1 MAAWLKENKQDI
13 GLKTILFLISPFF
26 AFLYSLRRIK
36 TKSSY
41 LIFFLFAVF
50 FGLSFTVSNIRDE
63 INTNDGVSYRANFEM
78 SKYILYQDYFD
89 GLKDFLSFN
98 GNTKDYY
105 FDTIAFYVSKI
116 TTNYH
121 VMFMFFAIVFAYF
134 SLKSFKFFTK
144 EDEFDASLSSYVLA
158 YLFMSNQIFNI
169 NGMRM
174 WTAAW
179 VGVYALL
186 QIFGNKDKRYFLLLL
201 TTPFFHGSF
210 WIFIAVTLLA
220 YFFMKFEKLWI
231 IGFFVSFFVG
241 SIALELLGEASD
253 LLPMFMQRM
262 IASYTD
268 AEYVQQRAQGGT
280 GFYWVAKLFG
290 TLVRL
295 YMNFM
300 VYLFIKNAKDIKANT
315 RSKTLYL
322 FLLVYMTFVN
332 FTMPVPS
339 LGGRY
344 MALAYPIIAYIWL
357 VNFKGVK
364 YKKMMYAMP
373 VVFSFSILWMFYRE
387 YPTVLE
393 PDFLIS
399 SPFYLFY
406 KYLVIA

>member
-1 MAAWLKENKQDI
+1 MASWLKERNDDKAVK
-13 GLKTILFLISPFF
+13 LILFVISPFLSF
-26 AFLYSLRRIK
+26 VYSLRRIK
-36 TKSSY
+36 TRSSF
-41 LIFFLFAVF
+41 IVFFLFAIF
-50 FGLSFTVSNIRDE
+50 FGMAFSVGNVRTEGSF
-63 INTNDGVSYRANFEM
+63 DGISYRINFEQY
-78 SKYILYQDYFD
+78 KYISQYEFSESFK
-89 GLKDFLSFN
+89 GFLSFDE
-98 GNTKDYY
+98 GKKDFY
-105 FDTIAFYVSKI
+105 FDTVAYYLSRI
-116 TTNYH
+116 TDNYH

-210 WIFIAVTLLA
+210 WVFIAVVVLA
-220 YFFMKFEKLWI
+220 YMFMRFDKVWVVM
-231 IGFFVSFFVG
+231 FFVSFFVG
-241 SIALELLGEASD
+241 SIALELLEEASD
-253 LLPMFMQRM
+253 LLPTFMQRM

-268 AEYVQQRAQGGT
+268 AEYVQQRSQAGT
-280 GFYWVAKLFG
+280 GFYWVSKLFG

-344 MALAYPIIAYIWL
+344 MSLAYPIIAYIWL

-373 VVFSFSILWMFYRE
+373 VVFWFSFYGWIGRYI
-387 YPTVLE
+387 TVLE
-393 PDFLIS
+393 PSFFVS
-399 SPFYLFY
+399 SPFYLVY
-406 KYLVIA
+406 NYLIAF